1 MGPYLTVDIIS
12 ELLPLDIISELLLLD
27 TGVEGILGRLWL
39 LQQTAPTS
47 FGSVFGNHPFV

>member
-47 FGSVFGNHPFV
+47 FGCLW